1 MSDKELF
8 LKKNLVKHLNRL
20 HQFVGMGL
28 IQSRIYT
35 YSDCIAELKAN
46 GLPISAN
53 TSDDTPWCNATWDG
67 LLCWQAIP
75 ANTSFTQFC
84 PDEKGLES
92 DLTVTKYCG
101 ITGHWAGRGRN
112 STNTFTDYT
121 TCQSEETR
129 KIMAK
134 MTPET
139 RSYLF
144 ASVANVRILDLVAL
158 GLSFI
163 TLLVSLFIFL
173 YFRKLRVFRNLLHV
187 HLMASI
193 LGLVFI
199 RLVMYIDLQFLPL
212 LCWLSSVLLE
222 YFKCVAFFWMFLEG
236 FYLHNQLVLTVFSA
250 EPKLKSYV
258 IVGYGVPCM
267 HIIIWLSAI
276 YYRKGK
282 FKQCL
287 GSYWWEREFW
297 ILEGPRLLQL
307 VINTFFII
315 NVLRVLWSKV
325 KRTSYKN
332 EIARMK
338 KSAKAAM
345 MLMALL
351 GVPNI
356 MQLIPLN
363 PTNEN
368 KEFFVGWTYCASAT
382 HMFQGFVIACIY
394 CFTNREV
401 INVLRTSYSR
411 YRLRHTSSTDIRHN
425 NSRQSTKSRSCRV
438 SSTSNNKTLPCPS
451 NRTIKKGSDDSTTG
465 LLATDSIEKDSSAT
479 VKASPVNVTGKT
491 STLLP
496 NDLSPKLL
504 TTPSATAIIPPT
516 VKPNRLI
523 SSKSVNI
530 PLNIEK
536 KSIIVD

>member
-1 MSDKELF
+1 VRIIADALTETFSEVIDFRSD
-8 LKKNLVKHLNRL
+8 
-20 HQFVGMGL
+20 
-28 IQSRIYT
+28 T
-35 YSDCIAELKAN
+35 
-46 GLPISAN
+46 
-53 TSDDTPWCNATWDG
+53 DDTPWCNATWDG

-134 MTPET
+134 MT
-139 RSYLF
+139 F
-144 ASVANVRILDLVAL
+144 C
-158 GLSFI
+158 
-163 TLLVSLFIFL
+163 
-173 YFRKLRVFRNLLHV
+173 FRKLRVFRNLLHV

-199 RLVMYIDLQFLPL
+199 RLVMYIDLQFLVISSMPL

-465 LLATDSIEKDSSAT
+465 LLKITKATYS
-479 VKASPVNVTGKT
+479 NY
-491 STLLP
+491 
-496 NDLSPKLL
+496 
-504 TTPSATAIIPPT
+504 
-516 VKPNRLI
+516 
-523 SSKSVNI
+523 NI
-530 PLNIEK
+530 NGIM
-536 KSIIVD
+536 

>member
-1 MSDKELF
+1 LNNLF
-8 LKKNLVKHLNRL
+8 FLNL
-20 HQFVGMGL
+20 QFFSILDGFY
-28 IQSRIYT
+28 RIT
-35 YSDCIAELKAN
+35 FTA
-46 GLPISAN
+46 
-53 TSDDTPWCNATWDG
+53 DDSLWCNATWDG

-92 DLTVTKYCG
+92 ERKLLV
-101 ITGHWAGRGRN
+101 
-112 STNTFTDYT
+112 
-121 TCQSEETR
+121 EETR
-129 KIMAK
+129 KIM
-134 MTPET
+134 
-139 RSYLF
+139 YLF

-158 GLSFI
+158 GLSFF
-163 TLLVSLFIFL
+163 TLLISVAIFL
-173 YFRKLRVFRNLLHV
+173 YFRRLRVFRNLLHV

-199 RLVMYIDLQFLPL
+199 RLVMYIDLQFLVINIIFNSAILQPL

-236 FYLHNQLVLTVFSA
+236 FYLHNQLVLTVFNA
-250 EPKLKSYV
+250 EPRLKPYV
-258 IVGYGVPCM
+258 LVGYGVPCI
-267 HIIIWLSAI
+267 HILIWLLAI
-276 YYRKGK
+276 YCRRGK

-297 ILEGPRLLQL
+297 ILEGPRLFQL
-307 VINTFFII
+307 VINTLFIF

-325 KRTSYKN
+325 KNEACKN
-332 EIARMK
+332 ELARMK

-363 PTNEN
+363 PTNDN

-401 INVLRTSYSR
+401 RQLKQQTSYSR
-411 YRLRHTSSTDIRHN
+411 YRLKHGTSAEVRRSSRLPSTVSRNKKVPTSGSSHTLTCPN
-425 NSRQSTKSRSCRV
+425 NR
-438 SSTSNNKTLPCPS
+438 P
-451 NRTIKKGSDDSTTG
+451 IKKGSDDSTTG
-465 LLATDSIEKDSSAT
+465 LLAESREKEQTKDVTEQYT
-479 VKASPVNVTGKT
+479 VRNG
-491 STLLP
+491 
-496 NDLSPKLL
+496 D
-504 TTPSATAIIPPT
+504 T
-516 VKPNRLI
+516 VRIL
-523 SSKSVNI
+523 
-530 PLNIEK
+530 
-536 KSIIVD
+536 